1 MYQKVLLIG
10 YVGRDPELKYLPSGK
25 AICNFSVATSER
37 RFDAD
42 GNASDHTTWWRVTAW
57 GKTAEAVEKYV
68 KKGSKVLVD
77 GKMNPD
83 TNGNPRVFQKQD
95 GSWHA
100 NYEMDAQTVRFL
112 DGKQEEDEG
121 DGQPY

>member
-1 MYQKVLLIG
+1 MYQKLMIIG

-42 GNASDHTTWWRVTAW
+42 GNASDRTTWWRVTAW

-121 DGQPY
+121 DGQSY

>member
-1 MYQKVLLIG
+1 MYQKTMIIG

-25 AICNFSVATSER
+25 AICNFSVATRER
-37 RFDAD
+37 RYDED

-57 GKTAEAVEKYV
+57 GKTAEAVDKYV
-68 KKGSKVLVD
+68 KKGSKVMVD

-83 TNGNPRVFQKQD
+83 TNGNPRVFQKND
-95 GSWHA
+95 GSWLA
-100 NYEMDAQTVRFL
+100 NYELDAQTVRFL
-112 DGKQEEDEG
+112 DGKPDEDED

>member
-1 MYQKVLLIG
+1 MYQKLMIIG

-57 GKTAEAVEKYV
+57 GKTAEAVEKYL
-68 KKGSKVLVD
+68 KKGAKVLVEGKIKPGSD
-77 GKMNPD
+77 GS
-83 TNGNPRVFQKQD
+83 PRVFQKKD
-95 GSWHA
+95 GSWGA
-100 NYEMDAQTVRFL
+100 SFEVDAQTVRFL
-112 DGKQEEDEG
+112 DSKQEEGGD